1 MARQDIPTRV
11 RRVAE
16 QVLAE
21 LHYVSPLDVLLGLG
35 WLAPT
40 HVDRWRQ
47 GRAPNLEQVV
57 QANLSKISAATAEL
71 RRWARERGLV
81 ASEPSYLARTRDRHP
96 LRFSASN
103 APRIERAYRTHW
115 VSPALSERRR
125 APLDERLSRPPDL
138 LVIAGSRPWTCDRC
152 HAPYGAGELLL
163 MVDDGPVCLDCA
175 DLSHLEFLPSGDATL
190 TRRAKQT
197 SALTAVVVRLSRAR
211 KRYERQG
218 ILADRRAIE
227 QARAALVS

>member
-21 LHYVSPLDVLLGLG
+21 QHYVSSLDVLLGLG
-35 WLAPT
+35 WLAPA

-47 GRAPNLEQVV
+47 GRTPYLEQVV
-57 QANLSKISAATAEL
+57 QANLSKISAATVEL

-81 ASEPSYLARTRDRHP
+81 ASETSYLARTRDRHL

-103 APRIERAYRTHW
+103 SPSIEQAYRTHW

-125 APLDERLSRPPDL
+125 AQLDERLNRPPDL
-138 LVIAGSRPWTCDRC
+138 LVIAGSRPWICDRC
-152 HAPYGAGELLL
+152 HAEYRAGDFLM
-163 MVDDGPVCLDCA
+163 MVDDGPVCMDCA
-175 DLSHLEFLPSGDATL
+175 DLGHLEFLPSGDATL
-190 TRRAKQT
+190 TRRAKQA
-197 SALTAVVVRLSRAR
+197 SALTAVVVRFSRAR

-218 ILADRRAIE
+218 ILADPHAIE
-227 QARAALVS
+227 QARATLGS